1 MPVYQF
7 EAMDRTGQEIR
18 DVIDAPSEEE
28 AQNTIRQMGYFVT
41 KLSLKKGVQAKAV
54 GKKRKRPFAMG
65 GAKTKHICTFTRQ
78 LSILQDAGLPILR
91 SLKILENN
99 QKPGKLKNALMDV
112 CDEIE
117 TGSTLSESMSK
128 CPKVFSRLYVNM
140 VKAGEAGG
148 ALETILQRLSE
159 FLERSESLKRKV
171 KGAMIYPVAV
181 VCVAIGILA
190 GIMFFIV
197 PTFKKMFDEF
207 ELKLP
212 AATQLLMAMSEY
224 VVSYYWLMFLLPI
237 CCWLVGKIIRK
248 FKHGRMGYD
257 QFIIKVPLFGGLI
270 EKNILARTTRTL
282 GTLVTSGVPILEA
295 LNITRETSGNAMFER
310 IFTKVTEAIREGEVI
325 SKPMK
330 ENSVPG
336 FHPLALFYWAWTGAF
351 PGIMIM
357 SVALTSGRGVNAK
370 KDASGQIVKAVVKKG
385 AKADDGSALI
395 MVGLMGIGIGVV
407 VATLL
412 YLMKMNSRVM
422 DDLVVNM
429 IDVGE
434 ETGEL
439 DTMLYKIADNYDEEV
454 SVMTEG
460 LTKLI
465 EPMLIVFLGVA
476 VGFIV
481 ISLFMPLISL
491 ITGLSG
497 PGK

>member
-1 MPVYQF
+1 MPMYQF

-18 DVIDAPSEEE
+18 DVIEAPSEEE

-41 KLSLKKGVQAKAV
+41 KLSLKKGTAAAAGVKAK
-54 GKKRKRPFAMG
+54 KKRGFAIG

-99 QKPGKLKNALMDV
+99 QKPGKLKYTLQDV
-112 CDEIE
+112 CEEIE
-117 TGSTLSESMSK
+117 TGLTLSEAMAK
-128 CPKVFSRLYVNM
+128 APKVFSRLYVNM
-140 VKAGEAGG
+140 IKAGEAGG
-148 ALETILQRLSE
+148 ALETILQRLAE
-159 FLERSESLKRKV
+159 FLESAESLKRKV
-171 KGAMIYPVAV
+171 KGALIYPIAV
-181 VCVAIGILA
+181 VLVAIGILA

-212 AATQLLMAMSEY
+212 PPTLLLMAMSDY
-224 VVSYYWLMFLLPI
+224 VVNYFWLMFLLPI
-237 CCWLVGKIIRK
+237 CCWLIGKIIRK
-248 FKHGRMGYD
+248 FKHGRMGFD
-257 QFIIKVPLFGGLI
+257 QFIIKVPIFGSLI
-270 EKNILARTTRTL
+270 ERNILARTTRTL
-282 GTLVTSGVPILEA
+282 GTLITSGVPILEA
-295 LNITRETSGNAMFER
+295 LNITRETAGNAMFER
-310 IFTKVTEAIREGEVI
+310 IFNKVIEAIREGDVI
-325 SKPMK
+325 AKPMK
-330 ENSVPG
+330 EHSSPG
-336 FHPLALFYWAWTGAF
+336 FHPMALFYWCWMGAF
-351 PGIMIM
+351 PGIMMM
-357 SVALTSGRGVNAK
+357 SVALTAGKGVKQGGKAGSK
-370 KDASGQIVKAVVKKG
+370 AASA
-385 AKADDGSALI
+385 SAGDQLI
-395 MVGLMGIGIGVV
+395 MISAVTIGAGVV
-407 VATLL
+407 GMALWYLL
-412 YLMKMNSRVM
+412 RMKTRVI

-454 SVMTEG
+454 RVMTEG

-491 ITGLSG
+491 ITSLS
-497 PGK
+497 